1 MLPRP
6 WHGSDAP
13 DGGDL
18 RAEILAVYEVVV
30 KSMSGTPALARPQE
44 GFVGV
49 GARKLGQRLA

>member
-44 GFVGV
+44 GFVG
-49 GARKLGQRLA
+49 ARKLGQRLA